1 VVYERP
7 KAPEA
12 NPVNLRPTPCSLLSP
27 PFTDTA
33 RNRGASGSPSATSSR
48 LWYTPRVSER
58 PDADGRALRSVD
70 ILGVRV
76 DDVTEV
82 EALAWAANAIQ
93 RGGPHLVVTPNA
105 EFVMRARR
113 ERPFRDVLG
122 RADLSIPDGAGLLL
136 AGRILG
142 TPLREQV
149 TGTDLLVGIAGLC
162 ATEGWRIYLLGG
174 DDGVAEAAGRSLQ
187 ARLPGL
193 EVAGAFAGSP
203 RVEDEAG
210 IIARIRSAAPVH
222 VLAVAYGAPSQEQW
236 LARNLPKLD
245 VALGIGIGGALD
257 FISGRVPRA
266 PRWLR
271 RAGLDWLYRLARQPW
286 RWRRQLALPRFVL
299 TALWVRARGG
309 RSNPAGSGTE

>member
-1 VVYERP
+1 M
-7 KAPEA
+7 
-12 NPVNLRPTPCSLLSP
+12 SQS
-27 PFTDTA
+27 
-33 RNRGASGSPSATSSR
+33 
-48 LWYTPRVSER
+48 
-58 PDADGRALRSVD
+58 DADGRRLRSID

-82 EALAWAANAIQ
+82 EAIAWCANAVQ
-93 RGGPHLVVTPNA
+93 RGRPRLVVTPNA

-113 ERPFRDVLG
+113 EPAFLG
-122 RADLSIPDGAGLLL
+122 LLRSADLSIPDGAGLLL

-149 TGTDLLVGIAGLC
+149 TGTDLVVDLARLC

-174 DDGVAEAAGRSLQ
+174 AEGVAAAAGASLQ
-187 ARLPGL
+187 TRFPGL
-193 EVAGAFAGSP
+193 QVAGAYAGSP
-203 RVEDEAG
+203 RVEDEAA
-210 IIARIRSAAPVH
+210 ILARIRAAAPVH

-245 VALGIGIGGALD
+245 VPIGIGIGGALD

-266 PRWLR
+266 PRLVR
-271 RAGLDWLYRLARQPW
+271 RAGFDWLYRLVRQPW

-299 TALWVRARGG
+299 TALWVRARG
-309 RSNPAGSGTE
+309 RS